1 MPSPI
6 PDYRRTEKRAVAIFG
21 WSRTEEGTPRWL
33 QAESVGRLAAQNG
46 FTVVTGG
53 YGGSMEAISKGA
65 REVKDAAAADS
76 PAASVEV
83 VGIVVS
89 QLFPDR
95 LTEGNRYLTKLL
107 DSTSMLHRIEQLTTL
122 SRYFI
127 ILPGTTGTLQ
137 ELVTI
142 WVQKTIHPRDL
153 PMPVIVAFRDPWER
167 CCQGIIESLQ
177 LPSQQANAIHF
188 VDTPEEAIEWIVR
201 DSAGE
206 IDGSL
211 A

>member
-65 REVKDAAAADS
+65 REVKDAAAAGS

-83 VGIVVS
+83 VGVVVS
-89 QLFPDR
+89 KLFPDR

-137 ELVTI
+137 ELLTI
-142 WVQKTIHPRDL
+142 WVQKTIHPHDL

-201 DSAGE
+201 DSTGE